1 MAYQY
6 WFYNPVTTQYV
17 ARVHEMTTKQLE
29 FERDALNNAIVFQ
42 HKVLDRCS
50 RFLRTCQDPVDCASY
65 QQTSRDANID
75 IELSLA
81 KSKEVEKEI
90 ESRRS
95 AHA

>member
-42 HKVLDRCS
+42 HKVLDSCS
-50 RFLRTCQDPVDCASY
+50 SFLRTCQDPVDCASY
-65 QQTSRDANID
+65 QQTSRDANLD

-95 AHA
+95 ARA